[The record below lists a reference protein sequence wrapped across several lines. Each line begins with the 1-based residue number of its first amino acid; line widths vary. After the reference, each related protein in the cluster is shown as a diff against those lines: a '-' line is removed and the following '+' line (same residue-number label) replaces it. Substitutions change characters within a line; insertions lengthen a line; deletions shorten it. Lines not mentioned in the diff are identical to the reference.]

1 MDFPSFLGLV
11 GVVIIGG
18 AYFLV
23 QSQRISANTVIY
35 PLANVLGSGLILVSL
50 IFDWNTPSFCIELIW
65 MLISFFGV
73 IKNLQKRPKVLPVED
88 NLVQRSL

>member
-23 QSQRISANTVIY
+23 QSQRMSANTVIY
-35 PLANVLGSGLILVSL
+35 PLANVIGSGLILISL
-50 IFDWNTPSFCIELIW
+50 IFDWNTPSFCIELVW
-65 MLISFFGV
+65 MIISFFGV
-73 IKNLQKRPKVLPVED
+73 IKSIQNKHKLKVV
-88 NLVQRSL
+88 